1 MLRFTIAILLA
12 MLASGTAIGAERAVT
27 RHGVHRTAVMLPA
40 GLPRPHYK
48 FRTTISY
55 GPPSSYQRAYVR
67 PFYGYESEVLF
78 TPAYADVSY
87 ISPWIGTPLL
97 PRYSTLPGY
106 YGAPYS
112 YDYLGPYY
120 GGHNVN
126 YWDRL
131 PYACGV
137 YGYC

>member
-12 MLASGTAIGAERAVT
+12 KLASGTGIGAERTVA

-67 PFYGYESEVLF
+67 PFYGYEPEVRF
-78 TPAYADVSY
+78 TPAYADVPY
-87 ISPWIGTPLL
+87 ISPWIATPLL
-97 PRYSTLPGY
+97 PGYSTLPGY

-112 YDYLGPYY
+112 YGYRGPYY
-120 GGHNVN
+120 GG
-126 YWDRL
+126 
-131 PYACGV
+131 PYLNL
-137 YGYC
+137 